1 VGLYLRTVPEKTKRF
16 LTSFSVPK
24 RLEEAMS
31 KLSIEVE
38 LTPDQILKAL
48 RSLTEAEK
56 ETVLLELNRDL
67 GQEILDAKARVERGE
82 TSSFEEV
89 FGHPQPKT

>member
-1 VGLYLRTVPEKTKRF
+1 
-16 LTSFSVPK
+16 
-24 RLEEAMS
+24 MS

-56 ETVLLELNRDL
+56 EAVLLELNRDL
-67 GQEILDAKARVERGE
+67 GQEILEAKARVEWGE

>member
-1 VGLYLRTVPEKTKRF
+1 
-16 LTSFSVPK
+16 
-24 RLEEAMS
+24 MS

-67 GQEILDAKARVERGE
+67 GQEILEAKAGVERGK